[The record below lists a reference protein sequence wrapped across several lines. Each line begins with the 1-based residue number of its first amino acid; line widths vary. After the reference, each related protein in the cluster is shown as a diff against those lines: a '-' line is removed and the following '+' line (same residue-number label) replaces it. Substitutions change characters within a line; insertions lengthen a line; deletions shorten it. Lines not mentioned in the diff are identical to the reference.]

1 VPIAQKLVYLPDMT
15 DLEVELD
22 DGPGIFRTRVLRATR
37 VLLAEKGLGVSMDDI
52 AAAAGVGRRS
62 LFRHF
67 DNRDALVAAALRS
80 SLSWYGE
87 RLVDEVD
94 SHVPLD
100 AWLLD
105 VVRRVHELHLGAGRA
120 LWQLASSFDDDLP
133 PEVAA
138 VNRYRRAARRRWT
151 QQFAEEAWARGN
163 NPAPVPDEVVDAVA
177 LALSSFATH
186 SMTYDLKRKLEPLT
200 RHTAAM
206 LEAVITGIRR

>member
-1 VPIAQKLVYLPDMT
+1 MT
-15 DLEVELD
+15 DLEVALD
-22 DGPGIFRTRVLRATR
+22 DGPGIFRARVLRATR
-37 VLLAEKGLGVSMDDI
+37 LLLAEKGLGVSMDDI

-87 RLVDEVD
+87 RLADDVD
-94 SHVPLD
+94 SDAPLD
-100 AWLLD
+100 AWLLV

-120 LWQLASSFDDDLP
+120 LWQLASSYDDQLP

-138 VNRYRRAARRRWT
+138 INRYRRAARRRWT
-151 QQFAEEAWARGN
+151 QQLAEEAWARAGN
-163 NPAPVPDEVVDAVA
+163 TPPVPEVVVEAVA

-186 SMTYDLKRKLEPLT
+186 SMIYDFKRKLEPVA

-206 LEAVITGIRR
+206 LEAVLTGSRR